1 MEQEKIT
8 YKETS
13 YSVNVS
19 GGKVDSL
26 RIKQDLKTVIR
37 VYEDGKIGVAGRIGE
52 GDDKALLEEAKAK
65 LAQNIAYPCNLT
77 ENGRREENKVRK
89 IIPEKDYVKTL
100 KKLVARLNKCYPD
113 FVFSNKIN
121 MGEEEIVYE
130 NSKNTKYSY
139 KGNEIGGAL
148 VIKDKAS
155 ANIMDLSYGFD
166 TTFYDEDKI
175 VSDIGRLLNVYHN
188 KVAMPEGELPVII
201 NPMEVLQY
209 SAQHMI
215 AELYVSG
222 SSLLS
227 GKLNEKIF
235 NEKVNI
241 LTDRGDKDKAISFF
255 DAEGVVNKDDKF
267 YFIKD
272 GVFTGLATYKR
283 SAANFNLPLSGG
295 GYAPFDEVPQTSFVG
310 FKMARTDSL
319 KNLVKGKAIYVFIT
333 SGGDMTPDGT
343 LGLPVQLAY
352 LYDNG
357 KLVGRLP
364 EFGINGNIFDIFG
377 KDFIGV
383 ARDDNFDFTD
393 DSVLVAKF
401 NVNNVK

>member
-1 MEQEKIT
+1 MEQEKIIN
-8 YKETS
+8 KSTS
-13 YSVNVS
+13 YSVNIS

-26 RIKQDLKTVIR
+26 RITEDVKTVIR
-37 VYEDGKIGVAGRIGE
+37 VYEDGKIGIAGRIGE
-52 GDDKALLEEAKAK
+52 GDDSALLEEAKAK
-65 LAQNIAYPCNLT
+65 LSENIAYPCNLT
-77 ENGRREENKVRK
+77 ENGKREVNKVKK
-89 IIPEKDYVKTL
+89 IIPAKDYVKTI
-100 KKLVARLNKCYPD
+100 KKLIARLNKSYPD

-121 MGEEEIVYE
+121 MGEDEIVYE
-130 NSKNTKYSY
+130 NSKNTRYTF

-155 ANIMDLSYGFD
+155 ANIMDLSYGFVKNS
-166 TTFYDEDKI
+166 YDEDKI
-175 VSDIGRLLNVYHN
+175 VSDIGKLLSVYHK
-188 KVAMPEGELPVII
+188 KVEMPEGELPVIV
-201 NPMEVLQY
+201 NAMEVLQY
-209 SAQHMI
+209 GAQHMI

-235 NEKVNI
+235 NDKVSI
-241 LTDRGDKDKAISFF
+241 LTDRSAEDRAMPFF

-267 YFIKD
+267 YFVKN
-272 GVFTGLATYKR
+272 GEFKGLATYKR

-295 GYAPFDEVPQTSFVG
+295 GYAPFDEVPQTSFAG
-310 FKMARTDSL
+310 FKMERTDKL

-343 LGLPVQLAY
+343 VGLPVQLAY

-364 EFGINGNIFDIFG
+364 EFGVNGNLFDILG

-383 ARDDNFDFTD
+383 ARDDVFDFSD

>member
-13 YSVNVS
+13 YSVS
-19 GGKVDSL
+19 IAGGKVDSL
-26 RIKQDLKTVIR
+26 RVNENLKTVIR
-37 VYEDGKIGVAGRIGE
+37 VYEDGKIGIAGRIGE
-52 GDDKALLEEAKAK
+52 GDDKVLLEEAKAK

-77 ENGRREENKVRK
+77 ENGKREENKVKK
-89 IIPEKDYVKTL
+89 IIPAKDYVKTV

-130 NSKNTKYSY
+130 NSKNTKYVY
-139 KGNEIGGAL
+139 KGNDIGGAL

-155 ANIMDLSYGFD
+155 ANIMDLSYGFNKNC
-166 TTFYDEDKI
+166 YDEDKI
-175 VSDIGRLLNVYHN
+175 VSDIGKLLNVYHK
-188 KVAMPEGELPVII
+188 KVDMPEGDIPVII
-201 NPMEVLQY
+201 NPMEVMQHT
-209 SAQHMI
+209 AQHLI

-227 GKLNEKIF
+227 GKLGQKIF

-255 DAEGVVNKDDKF
+255 DAEGVVSKDDKF
-267 YFIKD
+267 HFVKN
-272 GVFTGLATYKR
+272 GEFCGLATYKR

-295 GYAPFDEVPQTSFVG
+295 GYAPFDEVPQPSFVG
-310 FKMARTDSL
+310 FKMERTDSL
-319 KNLVKGKAIYVFIT
+319 KNLVKGKAIYVYIT

-343 LGLPVQLAY
+343 VGLPVQLAY

-364 EFGINGNIFDIFG
+364 EFGIQGNLFDFLG

-383 ARDDNFDFTD
+383 ARDDTFDFSD

-401 NVNNVK
+401 KVNNVK

>member
-13 YSVNVS
+13 YSVS
-19 GGKVDSL
+19 IAGGKVDSL
-26 RIKQDLKTVIR
+26 RVKEDLKTVIR

-77 ENGRREENKVRK
+77 ENGKREENKVTK
-89 IIPEKDYVKTL
+89 IIPAKDYVKTV
-100 KKLVARLNKCYPD
+100 KKLIARLNKCYPH

-121 MGEEEIVYE
+121 MGDEEIVYE
-130 NSKNTKYSY
+130 NSKNTKYVY

-155 ANIMDLSYGFD
+155 ANIMDLSYGFVENS
-166 TTFYDEDKI
+166 YDEDKI
-175 VSDIGRLLNVYHN
+175 VGDIGKLLNVYHT
-188 KVAMPEGELPVII
+188 KVDMPEGEVPVII
-201 NPMEVLQY
+201 NTMEALQY
-209 SAQHMI
+209 GAQHLI

-222 SSLLS
+222 SSLLN
-227 GKLNEKIF
+227 GKLGQKIF
-235 NEKVNI
+235 NDKVNI
-241 LTDRGDKDKAISFF
+241 LCDRKAENRSISFF

-267 YFIKD
+267 HFVKN
-272 GVFTGLATYKR
+272 GEFCGLATYKR

-295 GYAPFDEVPQTSFVG
+295 GYAPFDEVPQPGFVG
-310 FKMARTDSL
+310 LKMARTDSL

-343 LGLPVQLAY
+343 VGLPVQLAY

-364 EFGINGNIFDIFG
+364 EFGIQGNLFDFLG

-383 ARDDNFDFTD
+383 ARDDTFDFSD
-393 DSVLVAKF
+393 DDVLVANF
-401 NVNNVK
+401 RINGVK

>member
-1 MEQEKIT
+1 MEQEKIVS
-8 YKETS
+8 KETS
-13 YSVNVS
+13 YSVNIS

-26 RIKQDLKTVIR
+26 RITEDMKTVIR
-37 VYEDGKIGVAGRIGE
+37 VYEDGKIGIAGRIGE
-52 GDDKALLEEAKAK
+52 GDDNALLEEAKAK
-65 LAQNIAYPCNLT
+65 LAQNISYPCNLT
-77 ENGRREENKVRK
+77 ENGKRSVNKVKK
-89 IIPEKDYVKTL
+89 IIPAKDYVKTL

-130 NSKNTKYSY
+130 NSKNTKYTF

-155 ANIMDLSYGFD
+155 ANIMDLSYGFVKNN
-166 TTFYDEDKI
+166 YDEDKI
-175 VSDIGRLLNVYHN
+175 VNDIGKLLNVYHN
-188 KVAMPEGELPVII
+188 KVEMPEGVPVII
-201 NPMEVLQY
+201 NAMEVLQY
-209 SAQHMI
+209 SAQHLI

-235 NEKVNI
+235 NDKVSI
-241 LTDRGDKDKAISFF
+241 LTDRASEDRSVPFF

-267 YFIKD
+267 YFVKNGKFS
-272 GVFTGLATYKR
+272 GVATYKR

-295 GYAPFDEVPQTSFVG
+295 GYAPFDEVPQPSFG
-310 FKMARTDSL
+310 GLKMERTGKL
-319 KNLVKGKAIYVFIT
+319 KDLVKGKAVYVYIT

-343 LGLPVQLAY
+343 VGLPVQLAY

-364 EFGINGNIFDIFG
+364 EFGINGNVFDVLG

-383 ARDDNFDFTD
+383 ARDDTFAYD
-393 DSVLVAKF
+393 DDVLVAKF
-401 NVNNVK
+401 NINNVK

>member
-1 MEQEKIT
+1 MEHEKIT

-26 RIKQDLKTVIR
+26 RVKEDLKTVIR
-37 VYEDGKIGVAGRIGE
+37 VYEDGKIGIAGRIGE
-52 GDDKALLEEAKAK
+52 GDDKALLEDAKAK
-65 LAQNIAYPCNLT
+65 LSQNIAYPCNLT
-77 ENGRREENKVRK
+77 ENDRRDENKVRK

-130 NSKNTKYSY
+130 NSKNTRYSY

-175 VSDIGRLLNVYHN
+175 VSDIGKLLNVYHN
-188 KVAMPEGELPVII
+188 KVAMPSGEVPVII

-235 NEKVNI
+235 NEKANI
-241 LTDRGDKDKAISFF
+241 LTDRGDADKAIPFF
-255 DAEGVVNKDDKF
+255 DAEGVVNNDDKF

-283 SAANFNLPLSGG
+283 SAANFNLPVSGG

-310 FKMARTDSL
+310 FKMARTDKL

-333 SGGDMTPDGT
+333 NGGDMTPDGT

-364 EFGINGNIFDIFG
+364 EFGINGNIFDVLG

-383 ARDDNFDFTD
+383 ARDNNFNFSD

-401 NVNNVK
+401 NINNVK